1 MTENNNFEKASR
13 VKLRF
18 ATSQGSL
25 TTEDMWQ
32 LSLNDLNTIAKGVNK
47 QLRDEGE
54 ESFLS
59 TATKKAGSQND
70 LRLEIIKHIIGV
82 RESEL
87 ADSKVRAENRAKLAR
102 LEELAANKEDE
113 EFTKKS
119 LDEINAEIAKL
130 RAEALV

>member
-1 MTENNNFEKASR
+1 MTENNNFERASR
-13 VKLRF
+13 IKLRF